1 MTSPAPSSDPA
12 APARRP
18 ARDLRPALLRYR
30 VMAWVTGCFLLLL
43 TLEIVLKYGFNG
55 GEPVLGTWIAITH
68 GWIFVAY
75 LLTVVD
81 LWLSMRWGL
90 GHLVRLVLSGVVPLL
105 SFWTERATTREVLA
119 RIAAA
124 APKGAPH

>member
-1 MTSPAPSSDPA
+1 VTTPAASSRTPAPVP
-12 APARRP
+12 RP
-18 ARDLRPALLRYR
+18 VRDLRPALLRYR
-30 VMAWVTGCFLLLL
+30 VMAWVTGSFLLLL
-43 TLEIVLKYGFNG
+43 SVEIVLKYGFNG

-81 LWLSMRWGL
+81 LWLSMRWGF
-90 GHLVRLVLSGVVPLL
+90 GHLTRLVLSGVVPLL
-105 SFWTERATTREVLA
+105 SFWTERATTREVQA

-124 APKGAPH
+124 PR

>member
-1 MTSPAPSSDPA
+1 MTTPA
-12 APARRP
+12 AGGPASAAPPRRP

-43 TLEIVLKYGFNG
+43 TVEIVLKYGFNG

-90 GHLVRLVLSGVVPLL
+90 AHLARLVLSGVVPLL
-105 SFWTERATTREVLA
+105 SFWTERSTTREVQA
-119 RIAAA
+119 RITAAA
-124 APKGAPH
+124 G